1 MTAPQLGPGGVVA
14 GKYSI
19 RALLGNGG
27 AVVTYHAVSTQG
39 QDVALKIYDPAVG
52 QHANIMQAMEQAY
65 AGVNA
70 LPANSTA
77 PILDAGY
84 DQATGAPFS
93 VVELLRMPSIA
104 QQNRR
109 FSSDEVVALLQGM
122 ARSLD
127 LIHLKKVVHGALK
140 PTNVFVGPS
149 LNPVLVVDFAAN
161 LAKGVAPTQ
170 EGYALMA
177 PWIAPEQIQGGAI
190 GPPADVF
197 SAGLVAFFA
206 MTGRSYWRSC
216 QGQTPDLTAWQQEI
230 AGARAPASARAAE
243 FGVPLSPSVDMAL
256 WKALALEAGE
266 RYRSV
271 SEFASTME
279 DALKKDNAGNAAT
292 MALPAFDD
300 AAGRGSPLGGDG
312 PPSSPPTMALNSP
325 PVQIP
330 GAPNVPH
337 GYGVPG
343 SPATMALPQSAFE
356 PPPGYGAMGHGGM
369 GGPGHGGMGLG
380 GTMMMGGPPQGPNY
394 AQMSS
399 GPGGFPAAQMSS
411 GPGGMPMAEMPDGQ
425 MGSMGPHGQMP
436 NGMYDPN
443 AAQAFQNQA
452 RGGHGDHYPPPP
464 AVIGAGVPP
473 QQGGNKNKIIAIV
486 GAVVG
491 VGLLATAITV
501 FLLHKGPPVENGPLA
516 IGSGAPSVSN
526 AAPPGIEPA
535 PPTAPTPTPPESAAP
550 DTSAPDPAPSASAA
564 PDAPK
569 TASVT
574 VQCNPQCDIVKVD
587 GKLVDFSKP
596 FDLAAGIHK
605 FEAAK
610 GGYLPRVE
618 NVEVKAG
625 VPVDKTYELTPLPA
639 QPRVPKPNCTPG
651 QFIKKCK

>member
-1 MTAPQLGPGGVVA
+1 VTAPQLGPGGVVA

-27 AVVTYHAVSTQG
+27 AVITYHAVSTQG

-109 FSSDEVVALLQGM
+109 FSSDEVVQLLQGM
-122 ARSLD
+122 SRSLD

-140 PTNVFVGPS
+140 PTNVFVGPGF
-149 LNPVLVVDFAAN
+149 NPVLVVDFAAN

-197 SAGLVAFFA
+197 SAGLVAFYA

-230 AGARAPASARAAE
+230 AGTRVPASARAAE
-243 FGVPLSPSVDMAL
+243 LGVPLSPTVDMAL
-256 WKALALEAGE
+256 WKALALDANE

-292 MALPAFDD
+292 MALPAYESGPPGP
-300 AAGRGSPLGGDG
+300 AEG
-312 PPSSPPTMALNSP
+312 PPSSPPTMALPSP
-325 PVQIP
+325 VNIP
-330 GAPNVPH
+330 GAPPVPG
-337 GYGVPG
+337 GYGVPN

-356 PPPGYGAMGHGGM
+356 PPPGMGGPGM
-369 GGPGHGGMGLG
+369 GGPMSPGGMGLG
-380 GTMMMGGPPQGPNY
+380 GTMMMSGPPQGPNY

-411 GPGGMPMAEMPDGQ
+411 GPGGFPAAQMSSGPGGMPMAQMSNGQ
-425 MGSMGPHGQMP
+425 MGP
-436 NGMYDPN
+436 NGYDP
-443 AAQAFQNQA
+443 AAQAYQHQGQ
-452 RGGHGDHYPPPP
+452 RGPNDQYSPPP

-486 GAVVG
+486 GAVIG
-491 VGLLATAITV
+491 VALIATAVTV
-501 FLLHKGPPVENGPLA
+501 FLLQDGTPEEKGPLA
-516 IGSGAPSVSN
+516 VGSGAPTASSS
-526 AAPPGIEPA
+526 AGTTAPEPT
-535 PPTAPTPTPPESAAP
+535 PPAAPTPAETGAPEPPA
-550 DTSAPDPAPSASAA
+550 SASAA
-564 PDAPK
+564 PEEPK
-569 TASVT
+569 TATVT
-574 VQCNPQCDIVKVD
+574 VTCTPQCDIVKVD

-596 FDLAAGIHK
+596 FELKPGIHK
-605 FEAAK
+605 FEAVK
-610 GGYLPRVE
+610 SGHLPRVE

-625 VPVDKTYELTPLPA
+625 EPLDKSYELTPLPT
-639 QPRVPKPNCTPG
+639 QPKGQGTKPGCTPG

>member
-109 FSSDEVVALLQGM
+109 FSSEEVVTLLQGM
-122 ARSLD
+122 SRSLD

-206 MTGRSYWRSC
+206 LTGRCYWRSC
-216 QGQTPDLTAWQQEI
+216 QGPSPDLTAWQQEI
-230 AGARAPASARAAE
+230 ASPRAPASARAAE
-243 FGVPLSPSVDMAL
+243 LGVPLSPSVDMAL

-292 MALPAFDD
+292 MALPAFD
-300 AAGRGSPLGGDG
+300 SKPPGGDAG
-312 PPSSPPTMALNSP
+312 PPSSPPTMALPS

-330 GAPNVPH
+330 GAPNVPN
-337 GYGVPG
+337 GYGMPQPA
-343 SPATMALPQSAFE
+343 SPPTMALPMSAFE
-356 PPPGYGAMGHGGM
+356 PPPGMGG
-369 GGPGHGGMGLG
+369 GGPGGGGMGLG
-380 GTMMMGGPPQGPNY
+380 GTMMMSGPPQGPDY
-394 AQMSS
+394 ARMSS
-399 GPGGFPAAQMSS
+399 GAGGFPAAQMSS
-411 GPGGMPMAEMPDGQ
+411 GPGGMPMAQMPNGQ
-425 MGSMGPHGQMP
+425 MGQMGPNGQMGQMP
-436 NGMYDPN
+436 NGMYDPQ
-443 AAQAFQNQA
+443 AAQAFQHQG
-452 RGGHGDHYPPPP
+452 RGPGDQYPPPP

-486 GAVVG
+486 GGVVG
-491 VGLLATAITV
+491 VALLATVITV
-501 FLLHKGPPVENGPLA
+501 FLLHKGPPEEKGPVT
-516 IGSGAPSVSN
+516 IGSGAPSASGSGQK
-526 AAPPGIEPA
+526 AADPPS
-535 PPTAPTPTPPESAAP
+535 PTPP
-550 DTSAPDPAPSASAA
+550 DTSTPEPTPSSSAT
-564 PDAPK
+564 PDAPPDEPQ
-569 TASVT
+569 TATVT
-574 VQCNPQCDIVKVD
+574 VTCDPQCDTVKVD

-596 FDLAAGIHK
+596 IELKPGIHK
-605 FEAAK
+605 FEVGK
-610 GGYLPRVE
+610 QGHLPRVE

-625 VPVDKTYELTPLPA
+625 EPLEKNYELKPLPA
-639 QPRVPKPNCTPG
+639 QPKGPLKPKCTPG
-651 QFIKKCK
+651 QFIKCK